1 MKKEYD
7 IKKKLNK
14 LHNHALLDKNNVSC
28 RFKDYSYYNGT
39 KEISLRF
46 FYGGGPSLEVKEL
59 IINENELDFIIDSY
73 TIALNV
79 KKHESITIK
88 PIKETEMSEHTDNN
102 LKGLR
107 NHLFS
112 AIKKLEGGTMKNE
125 DAKAMAQ
132 VAQVIINSAKLEMEF
147 KLLVTDKPKIDLI
160 D

>member
-7 IKKKLNK
+7 IKKALNK
-14 LHNHALLDKNNVSC
+14 LQNCILLDNNGIQC

-39 KEISLRF
+39 KEIVLRF
-46 FYGGGPSLEVKEL
+46 YYGVGASEK
-59 IINENELDFIIDSY
+59 IIERVISENELDLTIDLY
-73 TIALNV
+73 TIAPIIE
-79 KKHESITIK
+79 KQEITIK
-88 PIKETEMSEHTDNN
+88 TKKETEMSEHTDNN

-107 NHLFS
+107 SHLFS
-112 AIKKLEGGTMKNE
+112 AIRKLEGGTMKNE

-160 D
+160 E

>member
-1 MKKEYD
+1 
-7 IKKKLNK
+7 
-14 LHNHALLDKNNVSC
+14 
-28 RFKDYSYYNGT
+28 
-39 KEISLRF
+39 
-46 FYGGGPSLEVKEL
+46 
-59 IINENELDFIIDSY
+59 
-73 TIALNV
+73 
-79 KKHESITIK
+79 
-88 PIKETEMSEHTDNN
+88 MSEHTDNN